1 MRQRPHLLVGLL
13 VLVTAA
19 GLTGCT
25 NGDDSGGTTTTTSSA
40 TSGATSA
47 SPATESS
54 TQTAAAG
61 PASTGPEL
69 ADRLAPALVE
79 AGSYRAT
86 MANPEGG
93 DPARAEAS
101 IAGDTLALHVRLD
114 GKTQLTR
121 IDGQGIWY
129 TNEQGNWANG
139 ADLGAAAGMFDEILF
154 SFDARSQIAGLKAL
168 PTMNN
173 LGTEEINGVSTT
185 HYQGGAPAADFGNA
199 LTPKS
204 DALQTTGGDVAIDV
218 WVDEQNRIVR
228 FGYLLI
234 PGDDAADQ
242 PSPTQ
247 QITDYS
253 DYGASILVEAPKL
266 G

>member
-1 MRQRPHLLVGLL
+1 MRQRARLLTGLL

-25 NGDDSGGTTTTTSSA
+25 SDDGGDTTSGPSGASGTTTA
-40 TSGATSA
+40 AV
-47 SPATESS
+47 PATESS

-69 ADRLAPALVE
+69 ADRLDPALTE

-93 DPARAEAS
+93 APARAEAS
-101 IAGDTLALHVRLD
+101 IEGGKLALHVRLD
-114 GKTQLTR
+114 SSTQLTR

-129 TNEQGNWANG
+129 TDEQGKWASG
-139 ADLGAAAGMFDEILF
+139 AELGTAAGMFDEILF
-154 SFDARSQIAGLKAL
+154 SFDARSQIAGLRAL

-173 LGTEEINGVSTT
+173 LGTEDIDGVSTT

-199 LTPKS
+199 LNPKS
-204 DALQTTGGDVAIDV
+204 EALQTTGGDVAVDV
-218 WVDEQNRIVR
+218 WVDDKNRIVR
-228 FGYLLI
+228 FGYLFI
-234 PGDDAADQ
+234 PGEDAANQ
-242 PSPTQ
+242 PAPTQ
-247 QITDYS
+247 QTTDYS
-253 DYGASILVEAPKL
+253 DYGASILIEPPKV